1 MLFISLFIQ
10 FDPTS
15 GDMVK
20 TYYYSFFLSL
30 SFTFVTINYLNKM
43 NFSKYLF
50 VLIYI
55 VTVSYLLGFPKEV
68 NDLRNDLIS
77 TQNETS
83 LLCELNNSLF
93 DVDSDCTDSVNKLC
107 DVTYSKESR
116 IELVNGELEVFVNAD
131 TIEIFSLDDNQII
144 NVSSMEECLKYF
156 DDIKNNQFPLTV
168 PYLNIFYV
176 LLPFTYIFLKKKL

>member
-1 MLFISLFIQ
+1 MKANLKIL
-10 FDPTS
+10 D
-15 GDMVK
+15 
-20 TYYYSFFLSL
+20 
-30 SFTFVTINYLNKM
+30 
-43 NFSKYLF
+43 LF

-93 DVDSDCTDSVNKLC
+93 DVDSDCADSVNKLC

-116 IELVNGELEVFVNAD
+116 IELVNGELV
-131 TIEIFSLDDNQII
+131 
-144 NVSSMEECLKYF
+144 
-156 DDIKNNQFPLTV
+156 PLTEAEIAEVEALRAAAPSQEEIKWARVRMIRNEKLKLTDWRASSDLTLSDEWKTYRQALRDV
-168 PYLNIFYV
+168 PTQTDPDNITW
-176 LLPFTYIFLKKKL
+176 PTEPS